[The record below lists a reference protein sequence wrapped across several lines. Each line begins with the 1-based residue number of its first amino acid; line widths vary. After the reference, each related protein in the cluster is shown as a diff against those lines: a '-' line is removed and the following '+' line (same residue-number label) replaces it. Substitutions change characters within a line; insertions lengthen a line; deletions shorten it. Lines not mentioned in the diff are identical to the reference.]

1 VGVLP
6 FLAGVISLV
15 FAGLLGRQWIVRRRP
30 AQAAW
35 AVALLLFAAASF
47 ALFLGTA
54 GGWSENEFKAYW
66 LLGAVVNVP
75 FLAQG
80 ELWLLVRD
88 RRVTSATLLLV
99 IFGTAYAAARIVRA
113 PVNFD
118 ALAQDLP
125 LGREVF
131 GGDAEAVVLAR
142 VYSYAG
148 YAVLLAGTLWSA
160 WRMRGRTDLR
170 DRFLGTLA
178 IAGGATIVAVGAAFA
193 AAGNLPGFSITLAA
207 GIAVMFW
214 GFLRASR
221 PPRVRRP
228 TPEPAGEGET
238 SH

>member
-35 AVALLLFAAASF
+35 AVALLLFAGASF

-88 RRVTSATLLLV
+88 RRVTTATLLLV

-131 GGDAEAVVLAR
+131 GPDAEAVVLAR
-142 VYSYAG
+142 IFSFTG

-160 WRMRGRTDLR
+160 WRMRGRPELR

-178 IAGGATIVAVGAAFA
+178 IAGGATVVAVGSAFA

-221 PPRVRRP
+221 PPRVQP
-228 TPEPAGEGET
+228 GSLEPAGGGT
-238 SH
+238 TN

>member
-1 VGVLP
+1 MGVLP
-6 FLAGVISLV
+6 FLAGVVSLT
-15 FAGLLGRQWIVRRRP
+15 FAGLLVRQWVARHRP

-35 AVALLLFAAASF
+35 GVALLLFAGASF
-47 ALFLGTA
+47 ALFLGTV

-80 ELWLLVRD
+80 ELWLLIRD
-88 RRVTSATLLLV
+88 RRVTTATLLV
-99 IFGTAYAAARIVRA
+99 VVFGTAYATARIVRA

-131 GGDAEAVVLAR
+131 GGDAEAVMLAR
-142 VYSYAG
+142 VFSYAG

-160 WRMRGRTDLR
+160 WRMRGRSELR

-178 IAGGATIVAVGAAFA
+178 IAGGATVVAVGAAFA
-193 AAGNLPGFSITLAA
+193 AAGNLPGFSLTLAA

-221 PPRVRRP
+221 PPRVHPRVP
-228 TPEPAGEGET
+228 QPARGGT
-238 SH
+238 TH

>member
-1 VGVLP
+1 MGVLP
-6 FLAGVISLV
+6 FLAGVVSLA
-15 FAGLLGRQWIVRRRP
+15 FAGLLGRQWVARRRP

-35 AVALLLFAAASF
+35 AVALLLFAGASF
-47 ALFLGTA
+47 ALFLGTV
-54 GGWSENEFKAYW
+54 GGWSEVEFKAYW

-88 RRVTSATLLLV
+88 RRVTTATLLV
-99 IFGTAYAAARIVRA
+99 VVFGTAYATARIVRA

-131 GGDAEAVVLAR
+131 GGDAEAVMLAR
-142 VYSYAG
+142 VFSYSG

-160 WRMRGRTDLR
+160 WRMRGRSELR
-170 DRFLGTLA
+170 DRFLGTRA
-178 IAGGATIVAVGAAFA
+178 IAGGATVVAVGAAFA
-193 AAGNLPGFSITLAA
+193 AAGNLPGFSLTLAA

-214 GFLRASR
+214 GFLRTSR
-221 PPRVRRP
+221 PRRMHPRP
-228 TPEPAGEGET
+228 QPAAGGG
-238 SH
+238 